1 MAEILAK
8 MRVKFILSINDFP
21 EIRKIFQD
29 IK

>member
-8 MRVKFILSINDFP
+8 IRAKFILSINNRPD
-21 EIRKIFQD
+21 IREIFQD